1 LLQNLR
7 RKLRRD
13 WLGRDQSE
21 LRSEGL
27 WDELN
32 KVPRYVFAN
41 EAGRIDDHANI
52 AERYFRPALRA
63 AGLERRRPHELRHTF
78 ASLLLHRAPPSR
90 GVLMYIRRQMGHA
103 SLETTI
109 NTYAHLIDDLGTRLV
124 DLLPGADDTVPV
136 PDDASTAGEGGH
148 E

>member
-1 LLQNLR
+1 MPVNRPNTIVYNSVSTNANAATTAMDERPPVAADPGGQERGNDQDDLRDDLVEFAAGRPPAKQVQLVEMSARLVPVLQNLR

-13 WLGRDQSE
+13 WLGRDQSQ

-52 AERYFRPALRA
+52 AERF
-63 AGLERRRPHELRHTF
+63 
-78 ASLLLHRAPPSR
+78 
-90 GVLMYIRRQMGHA
+90 
-103 SLETTI
+103 
-109 NTYAHLIDDLGTRLV
+109 
-124 DLLPGADDTVPV
+124 
-136 PDDASTAGEGGH
+136 
-148 E
+148 

>member
-1 LLQNLR
+1 MILWNSQPDDHQQNKFNWVEMSARLVPVLQNLR

-13 WLGRDQSE
+13 WLGRDQSQ

-52 AERYFRPALRA
+52 AERF
-63 AGLERRRPHELRHTF
+63 
-78 ASLLLHRAPPSR
+78 
-90 GVLMYIRRQMGHA
+90 
-103 SLETTI
+103 
-109 NTYAHLIDDLGTRLV
+109 
-124 DLLPGADDTVPV
+124 
-136 PDDASTAGEGGH
+136 
-148 E
+148 

>member
-1 LLQNLR
+1 MAY
-7 RKLRRD
+7 
-13 WLGRDQSE
+13 
-21 LRSEGL
+21 
-27 WDELN
+27 DERN

-41 EAGRIDDHANI
+41 EVGRIDDHANI
-52 AERYFRPALRA
+52 GERYFRPALRA

-78 ASLLLHRAPPSR
+78 VSLLLHEPRRAAKY
-90 GVLMYIRRQMGHA
+90 LCYIQRRMGHA

-124 DLLPGADDTVPV
+124 DLLPGADDAVPA